1 MQYPVPGFN
10 SQPSYFES
18 LPLTTRPKATVL
30 CRQFIGNLMLI
41 GGNSST
47 SLERRWSGREV
58 KRENVGV
65 ALGQREPHSIWK
77 SITKTNYNI
86 SPNEM
91 DRSGEKKGRQMS
103 RFLCFSFWGG
113 GGAFSR
119 TEQAR
124 KKNIFTLIILASFVL
139 SSTSLVVDKILF

>member
-47 SLERRWSGREV
+47 SLERR
-58 KRENVGV
+58 
-65 ALGQREPHSIWK
+65 
-77 SITKTNYNI
+77 
-86 SPNEM
+86 
-91 DRSGEKKGRQMS
+91 
-103 RFLCFSFWGG
+103 
-113 GGAFSR
+113 
-119 TEQAR
+119 
-124 KKNIFTLIILASFVL
+124 
-139 SSTSLVVDKILF
+139 